1 MEFGLDH
8 LIDPRL
14 REFVEESRAFYVQR
28 VAGRGPGSREELD
41 AIRATA
47 IAPTPSDSPAAVEV
61 ACAGGCFLDDGQLL
75 RDAHRLAGIPGIMVH
90 GRYDVS
96 GPLDVAWQLAK
107 AWSDGE
113 LTVIGDAG
121 HSGGGM
127 TSVLIEYLDR
137 VALQS

>member
-1 MEFGLDH
+1 MVTH
-8 LIDPRL
+8 YW
-14 REFVEESRAFYVQR
+14 AH
-28 VAGRGPGSREELD
+28 
-41 AIRATA
+41 
-47 IAPTPSDSPAAVEV
+47 
-61 ACAGGCFLDDGQLL
+61 GCFLNDGQLL